1 MKLFLFKYYLILI
14 SLTCLFSQ
22 SADSNINVLS
32 VKIEGNSRFSDQD
45 VIRHVKLY
53 PGMKI
58 SGEDVQDIIKNVWAK
73 NYYSDIQ
80 VYILSETSEGINI
93 LIEVEEFPV
102 LNEIKINGN
111 KKHSS
116 KKILKEIDLLPG
128 QILSDVDISKSINAI
143 RNYYISKHYHN
154 MEITH
159 VIENINSETYKKNII
174 FNINE
179 GEKIK
184 IEKIEISGNSF
195 FSDKKIIKQF
205 KDTKAK
211 NLIFFW
217 RGTWDEAK
225 FRTDK
230 KLLKEY
236 YMNNGYRD
244 FYIVDEEVA
253 LNNNKDGIIIK
264 LDIYEGPKY
273 FYRNIV
279 WDGNVIYSDEELNR
293 RLGIDKG
300 DKFNQIKLM
309 MSISENVN
317 PLYMDDGYFHFQ
329 AIPKITPVS
338 EDSLDIQ
345 FLISEGELVKVRK
358 IIISGNAKTYENVV
372 RRELMIFPGD
382 TFSRKKLLESYRD
395 IFMLNFFSDV
405 APNVVPIGDNEID
418 ILFDIE
424 EKEAGQANFSM
435 GYSGVTGFQ
444 GGGGFQFPNF
454 LGRGQLLS
462 LSYNRGLSNSYQ
474 LVENQ
479 SQTIS
484 QSFNIEFQEPWLLDT
499 PNLIGG
505 SFYYQET
512 GQSTYSRLPFDQN
525 RIGGSLIWGRKF
537 KWPDAYFRGNWRFSV
552 SKNSYL
558 SSNKS
563 NLLNPLYFGS
573 RIEPYIE
580 YNGDNYI
587 FSNSGVSFSQIISRD
602 NRNHPEFPTSGSSM
616 NWTTTFSG
624 SFLGGD
630 EDYHKHVFDLKWF
643 SPLYELKYGRN
654 NKNVSKFVL
663 FQNLK
668 VGVVKGIPVSTDELS
683 TIPPSSRF
691 LMGGTNPY
699 GNMLR
704 GYEENSVGIYYGK
717 ILFKYSLEMRISL
730 SDNPTMY
737 LLMFMEAGNVWK
749 DFQDLQLFELNR
761 SVGFGGRIFMPM
773 LGMLGYDI
781 GYGIDI
787 DKTNSNINPW
797 QYHFIFGVPF

>member
-1 MKLFLFKYYLILI
+1 MKYFFIIL
-14 SLTCLFSQ
+14 SLTFLFSQ
-22 SADSNINVLS
+22 SAPSDINILS
-32 VKIEGNSRFSDQD
+32 ITIEGNDRFSDQD
-45 VIRHVKLY
+45 VLRHIRLY

-58 SGEDVQDIIKNVWAK
+58 SGEDIQDIIKRTWSK
-73 NYYSDIQ
+73 NIYSDIQ
-80 VYILSETSEGINI
+80 IYMLSETIEGIN
-93 LIEVEEFPV
+93 LLVQVQEFPI

-111 KKHSS
+111 DKESD
-116 KKILKEIDLLPG
+116 KKILKEIDLSPG
-128 QILSDVDISKSINAI
+128 QILSDVDISKSVNKI
-143 RNYYISKHYHN
+143 REYYYSKHYHN
-154 MEITH
+154 IDINYS
-159 VIENINSETYKKNII
+159 IESLGSQPSRKNII

-179 GEKIK
+179 GKKIK
-184 IEKIEISGNSF
+184 IKKINIAGNSA

-205 KDTKAK
+205 KNTKSK

-217 RGTWDEAK
+217 RGKWDEEK
-225 FRTDK
+225 FEEDK
-230 KLLKEY
+230 KILKEY
-236 YMNNGYRD
+236 YKNKGYRD
-244 FYIVDEEVA
+244 FYIVNEQVS
-253 LNNNKDGIIIK
+253 LNETEDGIIID

-273 FYRNIV
+273 FYRNIT
-279 WDGNVIYSDEELNR
+279 WDGNVIYSDEELDQ
-293 RLGIDKG
+293 RLGIMEG
-300 DKFNQIKLM
+300 DSFNQIKLM

-329 AIPKITPVS
+329 ATPKITPIS
-338 EDSLDIQ
+338 KDSLDIN
-345 FLISEGELVKVRK
+345 FLISEGELVTVRK

-395 IFMLNFFSDV
+395 IFMLNFFNDV
-405 APNVVPIGDNEID
+405 APNVIPVGDDEID
-418 ILFDIE
+418 ILFDVD

-474 LVENQ
+474 MSGNQ
-479 SQTIS
+479 SESVS

-499 PNLIGG
+499 PNLVGG

-512 GQSTYSRLPFDQN
+512 GQTIYSRLPFDQN
-525 RIGGSLIWGRKF
+525 RIGGSLTWGRKF
-537 KWPDAYFRGNWRFSV
+537 KWPDAYFRGSWRLSI

-558 SSNKS
+558 SSNRS
-563 NLLNPLYFGS
+563 DLLNPLYFGS
-573 RIEPYIE
+573 KIDPYIE
-580 YNGDNYI
+580 YNGDNYL
-587 FSNSGVSFSQIISRD
+587 FSNSGVSLSQIISRD
-602 NRNHPEFPTSGSSM
+602 SRNHPEFPTSGSSM
-616 NWTTTFSG
+616 NWTSTLSG
-624 SFLGGD
+624 SFLGGE

-643 SPLYELKYGRN
+643 SPLYEFKYGRN
-654 NKNVSKFVL
+654 NKNISKFAL
-663 FQNLK
+663 FQNVK
-668 VGVVKGIPVSTDELS
+668 VGVVKNIPTSANELS

-704 GYEENSVGIYYGK
+704 GYEENSVGVYYGK
-717 ILFKYSLEMRISL
+717 ILFKYSAEIRISL
-730 SDNPTMY
+730 SDSPTMY
-737 LLMFMEAGNVWK
+737 LLMFMETGNVWS
-749 DFQDLQLFELNR
+749 DFNDLKLFELNR

-773 LGMLGYDI
+773 IGMLGYDI

-787 DKTNSNINPW
+787 DKSNPNMNPW

>member
-1 MKLFLFKYYLILI
+1 MKYFFIIL
-14 SLTCLFSQ
+14 SLTFLFSQ
-22 SADSNINVLS
+22 SAPSDINILS
-32 VKIEGNSRFSDQD
+32 VTIEGNDRFSDQD
-45 VIRHVKLY
+45 VLRHIRLY

-58 SGEDVQDIIKNVWAK
+58 SGEDIQDIIKRTWSK
-73 NYYSDIQ
+73 NIYSDIQ
-80 VYILSETSEGINI
+80 IYMLSETIEGIN
-93 LIEVEEFPV
+93 LLVQVQEFPI

-111 KKHSS
+111 DKESD
-116 KKILKEIDLLPG
+116 KKILKEIDLALG
-128 QILSDVDISKSINAI
+128 QILSDVDISKAINKI
-143 RNYYISKHYHN
+143 REYYYSKHYHN
-154 MEITH
+154 IDINYS
-159 VIENINSETYKKNII
+159 IESSGSQPSRKNII

-179 GEKIK
+179 GKKIK
-184 IEKIEISGNSF
+184 IKEINIAGNSA

-205 KDTKAK
+205 KNTKSK

-217 RGTWDEAK
+217 RGKWDEEK
-225 FRTDK
+225 FEEDK
-230 KLLKEY
+230 KILKEY
-236 YMNNGYRD
+236 YKNKGYRD
-244 FYIVDEEVA
+244 FYIVNEQVS
-253 LNNNKDGIIIK
+253 LNKTEDGIIID

-273 FYRNIV
+273 FYRNIT
-279 WDGNVIYSDEELNR
+279 WDGNVIYSDEELNQ
-293 RLGIDKG
+293 RLGIMEG
-300 DKFNQIKLM
+300 DSFNQIKLM

-329 AIPKITPVS
+329 ATPKITPIS
-338 EDSLDIQ
+338 KDSLDIN
-345 FLISEGELVKVRK
+345 FLISEGELVTVRK

-372 RRELMIFPGD
+372 RRELMIYPGD

-395 IFMLNFFSDV
+395 IFMLNFFNDV
-405 APNVVPIGDNEID
+405 APNVIPVGDDEID
-418 ILFDIE
+418 ILFDVD

-474 LVENQ
+474 MSGNQ
-479 SQTIS
+479 SESVS

-499 PNLIGG
+499 PNLVGG

-512 GQSTYSRLPFDQN
+512 GQTIYSRLPFDQN
-525 RIGGSLIWGRKF
+525 RIGGSLTWGRKF
-537 KWPDAYFRGNWRFSV
+537 KLPDAYFRGNWRLSI

-558 SSNKS
+558 SSNRS

-573 RIEPYIE
+573 KIDSYIE
-580 YNGDNYI
+580 YNGDDYL
-587 FSNSGVSFSQIISRD
+587 FSNSGVSLSQIISRD
-602 NRNHPEFPTSGSSM
+602 SRNHPEFPTSGSSM
-616 NWTTTFSG
+616 NWTSTLSG
-624 SFLGGD
+624 SFLGGE

-643 SPLYELKYGRN
+643 SPLYEFKYGRN
-654 NKNVSKFVL
+654 NKNISKFAL
-663 FQNLK
+663 FQNVK
-668 VGVVKGIPVSTDELS
+668 VGVVKSIPTSANELS

-704 GYEENSVGIYYGK
+704 GYEENSVGVYYGK
-717 ILFKYSLEMRISL
+717 ILFKYSAEIRISL
-730 SDNPTMY
+730 SDSPTMY
-737 LLMFMEAGNVWK
+737 LLMFMETGNVWS
-749 DFQDLQLFELNR
+749 DFNDLKLFELNR

-773 LGMLGYDI
+773 IGMLGYDI

-787 DKTNSNINPW
+787 DKSNPNMNPW

>member
-1 MKLFLFKYYLILI
+1 MKYFFIIL

-22 SADSNINVLS
+22 SAPSDINILS
-32 VKIEGNSRFSDQD
+32 VTIEGNDRFSDQD
-45 VIRHVKLY
+45 VLRHIRLY

-58 SGEDVQDIIKNVWAK
+58 SGEDIQDIIKRTWSK
-73 NYYSDIQ
+73 NIYSDIQ
-80 VYILSETSEGINI
+80 IYMLSETIEGIN
-93 LIEVEEFPV
+93 LLVQVQEFPI

-111 KKHSS
+111 DKESD
-116 KKILKEIDLLPG
+116 KKILKEIDLSPG
-128 QILSDVDISKSINAI
+128 QILSDVDISKAINKI
-143 RNYYISKHYHN
+143 REYYHSKHYHN
-154 MEITH
+154 IDINH
-159 VIENINSETYKKNII
+159 SIESLGSEPSRKNII

-179 GEKIK
+179 GKKIK
-184 IEKIEISGNSF
+184 IKEINITGNSA

-205 KDTKAK
+205 KNTKFK

-217 RGTWDEAK
+217 RGKWDEKK
-225 FRTDK
+225 FDEDK
-230 KLLKEY
+230 KILKEY
-236 YMNNGYRD
+236 YKNKGYRD
-244 FYIVDEEVA
+244 FYIVNEQVS
-253 LNNNKDGIIIK
+253 LNKTEDGIIID

-273 FYRNIV
+273 FYRNIT
-279 WDGNVIYSDEELNR
+279 WDGNVIYSDEELNQ
-293 RLGIDKG
+293 RLGIMEG
-300 DKFNQIKLM
+300 DSFNQIKLM

-329 AIPKITPVS
+329 AIPKITPIS
-338 EDSLDIQ
+338 KDSLDIK
-345 FLISEGELVKVRK
+345 FLISEGELVTVRK

-395 IFMLNFFSDV
+395 IFMLNFFNDV
-405 APNVVPIGDNEID
+405 APNVIPVGDDEID
-418 ILFDIE
+418 ILFDVD

-474 LVENQ
+474 MAGNQ
-479 SQTIS
+479 TESVS

-499 PNLIGG
+499 PNLVGG

-512 GQSTYSRLPFDQN
+512 GQTIYSRLPFDQN
-525 RIGGSLIWGRKF
+525 RIGGSLTWGRKF
-537 KWPDAYFRGNWRFSV
+537 KWPDTYFRGSWRLSI

-558 SSNKS
+558 SSNRS
-563 NLLNPLYFGS
+563 DLLNPLYFGS
-573 RIEPYIE
+573 KIDPYIE
-580 YNGDNYI
+580 YNGDDYL
-587 FSNSGVSFSQIISRD
+587 FSNSGVSLSQIISRD
-602 NRNHPEFPTSGSSM
+602 SRNHPEFPTSGSSM
-616 NWTTTFSG
+616 NWTSTLSG
-624 SFLGGD
+624 SFLGGE

-643 SPLYELKYGRN
+643 SPLYEFKYGRN
-654 NKNVSKFVL
+654 NKNISKFAL
-663 FQNLK
+663 FQNIK
-668 VGVVKGIPVSTDELS
+668 VGVVKSIPTSANELS

-704 GYEENSVGIYYGK
+704 GYEENSVGVYYGK
-717 ILFKYSLEMRISL
+717 ILFKYSAEIRISL
-730 SDNPTMY
+730 SDSPTMY
-737 LLMFMEAGNVWK
+737 LLMFMETGNVWS
-749 DFQDLQLFELNR
+749 DFNDLKLFELNR

-773 LGMLGYDI
+773 IGMLGYDI
-781 GYGIDI
+781 GYGLDI
-787 DKTNSNINPW
+787 DKSNPNMNPW

>member
-1 MKLFLFKYYLILI
+1 MKYFFIIL
-14 SLTCLFSQ
+14 SLTFLFSQ
-22 SADSNINVLS
+22 SAPSDINILS
-32 VKIEGNSRFSDQD
+32 ITIEGNDRFSDQD
-45 VIRHVKLY
+45 VLRHVRLY

-58 SGEDVQDIIKNVWAK
+58 SGEDIQDIIKRTWSK
-73 NYYSDIQ
+73 NIYSDIQ
-80 VYILSETSEGINI
+80 IYMLSETIEGIN
-93 LIEVEEFPV
+93 LLVQVQEFPI

-111 KKHSS
+111 DKESD
-116 KKILKEIDLLPG
+116 KKILKEIDLSPG
-128 QILSDVDISKSINAI
+128 QILSDVDISKSINKI
-143 RNYYISKHYHN
+143 REYYYSKHYHN
-154 MEITH
+154 IDINYS
-159 VIENINSETYKKNII
+159 IESLGSQPSRKNII

-179 GEKIK
+179 GKKIK
-184 IEKIEISGNSF
+184 IKKINIAGNSA

-205 KDTKAK
+205 KNTKSK

-217 RGTWDEAK
+217 RGKWDEKK
-225 FRTDK
+225 FDEDK
-230 KLLKEY
+230 KILKEY
-236 YMNNGYRD
+236 YKNKGYRD
-244 FYIVDEEVA
+244 FYIVNEQVS
-253 LNNNKDGIIIK
+253 LNETEDGIIID

-273 FYRNIV
+273 FYRNIT
-279 WDGNVIYSDEELNR
+279 WDGNVIYSDEELDQ
-293 RLGIDKG
+293 RLGIMEG
-300 DKFNQIKLM
+300 DSFNQIKLM

-329 AIPKITPVS
+329 ATPKITPIS
-338 EDSLDIQ
+338 KDSLDIN
-345 FLISEGELVKVRK
+345 FLISEGELVTVRK

-395 IFMLNFFSDV
+395 IFMLNFFNDV
-405 APNVVPIGDNEID
+405 APNVIPVGDDEID
-418 ILFDIE
+418 ILFDVD

-474 LVENQ
+474 MSGNQ
-479 SQTIS
+479 SESVS

-499 PNLIGG
+499 PNLVGG

-512 GQSTYSRLPFDQN
+512 GQTIYSRLPFDQN
-525 RIGGSLIWGRKF
+525 RIGGSLTWGRKF
-537 KWPDAYFRGNWRFSV
+537 KWPDTYFRGSWRLSI

-558 SSNKS
+558 SSNRS
-563 NLLNPLYFGS
+563 DLLNPLYFGS
-573 RIEPYIE
+573 KIDPYIE
-580 YNGDNYI
+580 YNGDDYL
-587 FSNSGVSFSQIISRD
+587 FSNSGVSLSQIISRD
-602 NRNHPEFPTSGSSM
+602 SRNHPEFPTSGSSM
-616 NWTTTFSG
+616 NWTSTLSG
-624 SFLGGD
+624 SFLGGE

-643 SPLYELKYGRN
+643 SPLYEFKYGRN
-654 NKNVSKFVL
+654 NKNISKFAL
-663 FQNLK
+663 FQNVK
-668 VGVVKGIPVSTDELS
+668 VGVVKNIPTSVNELS

-704 GYEENSVGIYYGK
+704 GYEENSVGVYYGK
-717 ILFKYSLEMRISL
+717 ILFKYSAEIRISL
-730 SDNPTMY
+730 SDSPTMY
-737 LLMFMEAGNVWK
+737 LLMFMETGNVWS
-749 DFQDLQLFELNR
+749 DFNDLKLFELNR

-773 LGMLGYDI
+773 IGMLGYDI

-787 DKTNSNINPW
+787 DKSNPNMNPW